1 MAAVRAEKRA
11 REPKGQTRRDHDH
24 RLYETIDHPLLQS
37 KYQADN
43 GSMVY
48 RSAMHDG
55 EHWVCEHRYGGRA
68 VLAGVTI
75 LEYLRASYVDLLGT
89 EAAVEFS
96 KIAFIR
102 PLFVDEQG
110 VEIEIEYTPDG
121 ERQRV
126 EVRSRPIGYRDDWTV
141 NTIGLAA
148 PSGPPSANSL
158 AVPDDIPDWLSLA
171 HGQCEGFE
179 AGPRWDCVVG
189 VKIDGDTM
197 WARMCLNE
205 EFRTDVDSFAL
216 HTATF
221 DRALNDPP
229 KKLAGIFGVPYTL
242 NKIRIYGRLGAEFFA
257 RSTRRT
263 DKQVESFD
271 AVFIDGAGN
280 LLVETEGFVARKG
293 GLFVGESPDAAND
306 EFKVPG
312 TGLAANQR
320 ITVTQPG
327 NLNSLQPCEFE
338 LSSPRPGE
346 VRIDVVAAGLNFR
359 DVLSALGQLPVK
371 GDSDPRIGSEC
382 SGIVSAVGEG
392 VVDIRP
398 GDPVVALARD
408 SFAGSVTVDAD
419 LVMPVPNSICME
431 DAAGIPIVFLTADYA
446 INKLAG
452 LKRGERILIHAA
464 AGGVGL
470 AAVQIAQNI
479 GAEIFATAGHPDKR
493 EYLKSLGVENIM
505 DSRSLDFVRETRERT
520 NGEGVDVVLNSLAG
534 EYIPASLSLLRYRG
548 RFLEIGKRDI
558 LSDFKIGLSPFQNNL
573 AYYAIDLGPMI

>member
-1 MAAVRAEKRA
+1 M
-11 REPKGQTRRDHDH
+11 
-24 RLYETIDHPLLQS
+24 
-37 KYQADN
+37 
-43 GSMVY
+43 
-48 RSAMHDG
+48 
-55 EHWVCEHRYGGRA
+55 
-68 VLAGVTI
+68 
-75 LEYLRASYVDLLGT
+75 
-89 EAAVEFS
+89 
-96 KIAFIR
+96 
-102 PLFVDEQG
+102 
-110 VEIEIEYTPDG
+110 
-121 ERQRV
+121 
-126 EVRSRPIGYRDDWTV
+126 
-141 NTIGLAA
+141 
-148 PSGPPSANSL
+148 
-158 AVPDDIPDWLSLA
+158 
-171 HGQCEGFE
+171 
-179 AGPRWDCVVG
+179 
-189 VKIDGDTM
+189 
-197 WARMCLNE
+197 
-205 EFRTDVDSFAL
+205 DSFGL

-229 KKLAGIFGVPYTL
+229 KKLAGVLGVPYTL
-242 NKIRIYGRLGAEFFA
+242 DKIRIYGRLGAEFFA

-263 DKQVESFD
+263 DKQVDSFD

-280 LLVETEGFVARKG
+280 ILVETEGFVAREGK

-306 EFKVPG
+306 ESKVPG

-338 LSSPRPGE
+338 LSSPRAGE

-558 LSDFKIGLSPFQNNL
+558 LSDSKIGLSPFQNNL
-573 AYYAIDLGPMI
+573 AYYAIDLGPMIQSKDPLLVDLFDSLMLRFARGDLAPIPTAVMPITNMARPCSVWPALSISARSF